1 MANQANVEL
10 LVQREMASVLAENLA
25 AFAAAGQVTTGE
37 GGGLSI
43 SGRSVGGLAV
53 TLAKT
58 ATTMSSTDVAN
69 FESTVSTVHKV
80 IKHTVNKRMLAT
92 EKGYAQIGAEIA
104 NKIIVSLNKDYF
116 DFLEGLFAAAHPRA
130 GGGAFQVGAGKK
142 FIDTAL
148 SFLQGEAGA
157 GTQDNLLTSAFSE
170 AALDAAIQLLNKYR
184 DDRGVPLHLG
194 MNGGLTLVVGP
205 KNRKLAGEVVGSDLS
220 GADMAINTL
229 KPQIGAVV
237 VWNFSTDED
246 DWFLIDSAIA
256 PVGMHISVAPYAN
269 MGESTDGLFVDF
281 VAQYEAAPFK
291 APYEQGII
299 GSNVA

>member
-10 LVQREMASVLAENLA
+10 KVQRQMATVLAQNTA
-25 AFAAAGQVTTGE
+25 AFSLAGQVTTGE
-37 GGGLSI
+37 GGNLSI
-43 SGRSVGGLAV
+43 SGRTVGGLAV

-58 ATTMSSTDVAN
+58 ATTMAATDIAN
-69 FESTVSTVHKV
+69 FEATVSSVHKV
-80 IKHTVNKRMLAT
+80 IKHTVNKRLLAT
-92 EKGYAQIGAEIA
+92 EKGFEQIGTEIA
-104 NKIIVSLNKDYF
+104 NKIFVSLNKDYF

-130 GGGAFQVGAGKK
+130 GAGAFQVGAGKK
-142 FIDTAL
+142 YIDTGLA
-148 SFLQGEAGA
+148 FLLTKAGA
-157 GTQDNLLTSAFSE
+157 GTQDNLITTAFSE
-170 AALDAAIQLLNKYR
+170 TALDAAIQLLNKYK
-184 DDRGVPLHLG
+184 DDAGVPLHLG

-256 PVGMHISVAPYAN
+256 PVGMHISVAPTAH
-269 MGESTDGLFVDF
+269 MGESTDKLFVDF
-281 VAQYEAAPFK
+281 VAQYEAVPFK